1 MTWLRF
7 VNYSPNTSSASAR
20 PWTSR
25 SLASLLI
32 CASAVLVLLP
42 SCGPGVRHVSLSHP
56 TLRVQGET
64 EQTHDGLTI
73 AVEPL
78 TYENIERYP
87 DVYRTFTLETARGTA
102 EARGPIVPLPSFRI
116 TVTNHTGHVVRFT
129 QSVIR
134 LNDNLSNQYEVIPTS
149 GELDAWEQQLNAAT
163 IATYPSFGTQL
174 TTAVSGLRVF
184 SRNVELL
191 DGDST
196 TYYLVFRLPLEG
208 DADDAS
214 RSYRAL
220 LERIER
226 FTLRIA
232 EVPVEMGEAGQVAR
246 TTEFQF
252 DFDRSEYPQS
262 AACRGGGEPSWAI
275 CRME

>member
-1 MTWLRF
+1 LLLTC
-7 VNYSPNTSSASAR
+7 V
-20 PWTSR
+20 
-25 SLASLLI
+25 SLAL
-32 CASAVLVLLP
+32 ALLP
-42 SCGPGVRHVSLSHP
+42 ACGPGVRHVSLSHP

-78 TYENIERYP
+78 TYENIARYP
-87 DVYRTFTLETARGTA
+87 DVYRTFTLQTARGTA
-102 EARGPIVPLPSFRI
+102 EARGPILPLPSFRI
-116 TVTNHTGHVVRFT
+116 TVTNHTGHVMRFT

-134 LNDNLSNQYEVIPTS
+134 LNDSLQNQFEVIPTT
-149 GELDAWEQQLNAAT
+149 GELAAWEQQLNAGT
-163 IATYPSFGTQL
+163 ISMYPSFGTQL
-174 TTAVSGLRVF
+174 SDAVGQLRIF

-191 DGDST
+191 NGDST

-208 DADDAS
+208 DAEDAS

-220 LERIER
+220 LERITR
-226 FTLRIA
+226 FSLRIA
-232 EVPVEMGEAGQVAR
+232 EVPVEIGEAGQVAR

-252 DFDRSEYPQS
+252 DFDRAEYPQS